1 MRSILVGKYDR
12 IALVAQLLDLYRKNA
27 IDITQSENR
36 MFLHKRNVDK
46 SKLQKHEQKALKT
59 MFAKNVNDLEINNTN
74 NVILKKVYRLLSKN
88 NSKQIKKYHIIHNI
102 SYILFSCAMLLL
114 TEIFISFISINFAQ
128 TLIILLATT
137 LLYAFY
143 IWILR
148 HRFKH
153 WYITLPIKLFALT
166 CLVMIWVF
174 SSIYIGAIT
183 SFLIMIMLTI
193 IFAFTHIFGEQNNF
207 INEAK
212 SAITNYK
219 EYLMSNA
226 DAINLSRDFI
236 NQQSSI
242 FALDIVEYFPQ
253 NVSNKNYYK
262 LDIAEN
268 IKQALVGIV

>member
-1 MRSILVGKYDR
+1 
-12 IALVAQLLDLYRKNA
+12 
-27 IDITQSENR
+27 
-36 MFLHKRNVDK
+36 
-46 SKLQKHEQKALKT
+46 
-59 MFAKNVNDLEINNTN
+59 
-74 NVILKKVYRLLSKN
+74 
-88 NSKQIKKYHIIHNI
+88 
-102 SYILFSCAMLLL
+102 
-114 TEIFISFISINFAQ
+114 
-128 TLIILLATT
+128 
-137 LLYAFY
+137 
-143 IWILR
+143 
-148 HRFKH
+148 
-153 WYITLPIKLFALT
+153 
-166 CLVMIWVF
+166 
-174 SSIYIGAIT
+174 
-183 SFLIMIMLTI
+183 MIMLTI

-253 NVSNKNYYK
+253 NISNKNYYK